1 MTDIFGVTLGSRG
14 GSHCDPPLLPTYA
27 MIELSFR
34 MEPNPGAKRRVGG
47 MRNLQSNGKM

>member
-1 MTDIFGVTLGSRG
+1 MTDIFGVTG
-14 GSHCDPPLLPTYA
+14 GPHAPPPLLPTYA